1 MRAREFITES
11 RAELAPEASGP
22 MQNTYVIPGLPS
34 QDPYR
39 TYRFGV
45 AMARARASK
54 DLEQDPHTPPFSS
67 EGAFGELAVVSG
79 FDSGVEAIIDQALTM
94 TDTPGGKVL
103 VGSKHSTEPASV
115 LTKSPVNGFKGY
127 PR

>member
-1 MRAREFITES
+1 MRAREFVAES
-11 RAELAPEASGP
+11 RADIAPEHSGP
-22 MQNTYVIPGLPS
+22 MHNTYVLPGLSS

-45 AMARARASK
+45 AMARARANQT
-54 DLEQDPHTPPFSS
+54 LEQDGVAEPFEA

-79 FDSGVEAIIDQALTM
+79 FDSDVEKIIDQALAM
-94 TDTPGGKVL
+94 TDTPGGRVL
-103 VGSKHSTEPASV
+103 VGSKGSDEPKTV
-115 LTKSPVNGFKGY
+115 TTKSPINSFKGY

>member
-1 MRAREFITES
+1 MRAREFVTES
-11 RAELAPEASGP
+11 RAKLAPESSGP

-45 AMARARASK
+45 AMARARASQA
-54 DLEQDPHTPPFSS
+54 LEQDGVAEPFSA

-79 FDSGVEAIIDQALTM
+79 FDSGVEAIIDQALAM

-103 VGSKHSTEPASV
+103 VGSKVSDEPTTV
-115 LTKSPVNGFKGY
+115 TTKSPIKAFKGY

>member
-1 MRAREFITES
+1 MRAREFVTEA
-11 RAELAPEASGP
+11 RAEIAPEYSGP
-22 MQNTYVIPGLPS
+22 MQNTYVLPGLSS
-34 QDPYR
+34 QDPYK

-45 AMARARASK
+45 AMARARANQ
-54 DLEQDPHTPPFSS
+54 DLDQDGIAEPFSA

-94 TDTPGGKVL
+94 TNTPGGKVL
-103 VGSKHSTEPASV
+103 VGSKGSTDPVGTE
-115 LTKSPVNGFKGY
+115 TTSPIRAFKGY

>member
-1 MRAREFITES
+1 MRAREFVAES
-11 RAELAPEASGP
+11 RAEIAPEHSGP
-22 MQNTYVIPGLPS
+22 MHNTYVLPGLSS
-34 QDPYR
+34 QDPYK

-45 AMARARASK
+45 AMARARANQA
-54 DLEQDPHTPPFSS
+54 LEQDGVVEPFAA

-79 FDSGVEAIIDQALTM
+79 FDNGVEAIIDQALTM

-103 VGSKHSTEPASV
+103 VGSKGSDEPATVS
-115 LTKSPVNGFKGY
+115 TKSPINSFRGY

>member
-1 MRAREFITES
+1 
-11 RAELAPEASGP
+11 
-22 MQNTYVIPGLPS
+22 MQNTYVLPGLSS
-34 QDPYR
+34 QDPYK

-45 AMARARASK
+45 AMARARANQA
-54 DLEQDPHTPPFSS
+54 LEQDGVADPFAA

-79 FDSGVEAIIDQALTM
+79 FDSGVEEIIDQALTM

-103 VGSKHSTEPASV
+103 VGSKTSEEPKLVDTASPI
-115 LTKSPVNGFKGY
+115 KPFKGY

>member
-1 MRAREFITES
+1 MRAREFVTEA
-11 RAELAPEASGP
+11 RAEIAPEHSGP
-22 MQNTYVIPGLPS
+22 MQNTYVLPGLSS

-45 AMARARASK
+45 AMARARANAA
-54 DLEQDPHTPPFSS
+54 LEQDGVAEPFAA

-79 FDSGVEAIIDQALTM
+79 FDTGVEAIIDQALTM
-94 TDTPGGKVL
+94 TDTPGGRVMI
-103 VGSKHSTEPASV
+103 GSKGSTEPATV
-115 LTKSPVNGFKGY
+115 TTKSPINSFKGY

>member
-1 MRAREFITES
+1 VRAKEFVTES
-11 RAELAPEASGP
+11 RAKVAPEHSGP
-22 MQNTYVIPGLPS
+22 MQNTYVLPGLSS
-34 QDPYR
+34 QDPYK

-45 AMARARASK
+45 AMARARANST
-54 DLEQDPHTPPFSS
+54 LEQDGVVDPFAA

-79 FDSGVEAIIDQALTM
+79 FDSGVEEIIDQALAM

-103 VGSKHSTEPASV
+103 VGSKASEEPRSV
-115 LTKSPVNGFKGY
+115 TTRSPVTAFKGY

>member
-1 MRAREFITES
+1 MRAQEFVTEA
-11 RAELAPEASGP
+11 RAKIAPEHSGP
-22 MQNTYVIPGLPS
+22 MQNTYVLPGLSS
-34 QDPYR
+34 QDPYK

-45 AMARARASK
+45 AMARARANQA
-54 DLEQDPHTPPFSS
+54 LEQDGVTDPFAA

-79 FDSGVEAIIDQALTM
+79 FDSGVEEIIDQALAM

-103 VGSKHSTEPASV
+103 VGSKGSEEPQSVSTQ
-115 LTKSPVNGFKGY
+115 SPINSFKGY

>member
-1 MRAREFITES
+1 MRAREFVTES
-11 RAELAPEASGP
+11 RAKIAPEHSGP
-22 MQNTYVIPGLPS
+22 MQNTYVLPGLSS
-34 QDPYR
+34 QDPYK

-45 AMARARASK
+45 AMARARASQA
-54 DLEQDPHTPPFSS
+54 LEQDGVAEPFAA

-79 FDSGVEAIIDQALTM
+79 FDSGVEEIIDQALTM

-103 VGSKHSTEPASV
+103 VGSKGSDEPQSV
-115 LTKSPVNGFKGY
+115 STKSPINSFKGY

>member
-1 MRAREFITES
+1 MRAREFVTES
-11 RAELAPEASGP
+11 RAEVAPEHSGP
-22 MQNTYVIPGLPS
+22 MQNTYVLPGLSS
-34 QDPYR
+34 QDPYK

-45 AMARARASK
+45 AMARARANSALEK
-54 DLEQDPHTPPFSS
+54 DGVAEPFAA

-79 FDSGVEAIIDQALTM
+79 FDSGVESIIDQALAM

-103 VGSKHSTEPASV
+103 VGSKASDEPATV
-115 LTKSPVNGFKGY
+115 TTRSPINSFKGY

>member
-1 MRAREFITES
+1 MRAREFVVES
-11 RAELAPEASGP
+11 RAEIAPEHSGP
-22 MQNTYVIPGLPS
+22 MKNTYVLPGLSS
-34 QDPYR
+34 QDPYK

-45 AMARARASK
+45 AMARARANLA
-54 DLEQDPHTPPFSS
+54 LEQDGVVEPFAA

-79 FDSGVEAIIDQALTM
+79 FDSGVEEIIDQALTM

-103 VGSKHSTEPASV
+103 VGSKGSDEPATVS
-115 LTKSPVNGFKGY
+115 TKSPINSFKGY

>member
-1 MRAREFITES
+1 MRAREFVTEA
-11 RAELAPEASGP
+11 RAKMAPEYSGP
-22 MQNTYVIPGLPS
+22 MKNTYVIPGLPS
-34 QDPYR
+34 QDPYK

-45 AMARARASK
+45 AMARARANAA
-54 DLEQDPHTPPFSS
+54 LEQDGVADPFAA

-79 FDSGVEAIIDQALTM
+79 FDTGVEAIIDQALTM

-103 VGSKHSTEPASV
+103 VGSKGSTEPVSV
-115 LTKSPVNGFKGY
+115 ATKSPINSFKGY

>member
-1 MRAREFITES
+1 MRAREFVAES
-11 RAELAPEASGP
+11 RADIAPEHSGP
-22 MQNTYVIPGLPS
+22 MQNTYVLPGLSS
-34 QDPYR
+34 QDPYK

-45 AMARARASK
+45 AMARARANSA
-54 DLEQDPHTPPFSS
+54 LEQDGVVDPFAA

-79 FDSGVEAIIDQALTM
+79 FDSGVEAIIDQALAM

-103 VGSKHSTEPASV
+103 IGSKASDEPKTVS
-115 LTKSPVNGFKGY
+115 TKSPVNSFKGY

>member
-1 MRAREFITES
+1 MRAQEFIVES
-11 RAELAPEASGP
+11 RAKLAPESSGP

-45 AMARARASK
+45 AMARARANQA
-54 DLEQDPHTPPFSS
+54 LEQDGVTDPFAA

-79 FDSGVEAIIDQALTM
+79 FDSGVEAIIDQALAM
-94 TDTPGGKVL
+94 TDTPGGKIL
-103 VGSKHSTEPASV
+103 VGTKDSDEPQSVSTV
-115 LTKSPVNGFKGY
+115 SPVQAFKGY

>member
-1 MRAREFITES
+1 MRAKEFVAES
-11 RAELAPEASGP
+11 RAKLAPESSGP

-45 AMARARASK
+45 AMARARANSA
-54 DLEQDPHTPPFSS
+54 LEQDGVAEPFAA

-94 TDTPGGKVL
+94 TDTPGCKVL
-103 VGSKHSTEPASV
+103 VGSKGSEEPTTVSTR
-115 LTKSPVNGFKGY
+115 SPVTAFKGY

>member
-1 MRAREFITES
+1 MRAREFVTES
-11 RAELAPEASGP
+11 RAEVAPEHSGP
-22 MQNTYVIPGLPS
+22 MQNTYVLPGLSS

-45 AMARARASK
+45 AMARARASQA
-54 DLEQDPHTPPFSS
+54 LEQDGVAEPFEA

-79 FDSGVEAIIDQALTM
+79 FDSGVEEIIDQALAM
-94 TDTPGGKVL
+94 TDTPGGRVL
-103 VGSKHSTEPASV
+103 VGSKGSNEPATV
-115 LTKSPVNGFKGY
+115 TTKSPINSFKGY